1 MKPEP
6 TFFMTSVVARSS
18 RLAAAIVLPFAFGA
32 CTWFTDFKNQPRIE
46 PWEPMSQ
53 NDADSLVPPR
63 GNPQFSVP
71 IQGTAVAGYQISY
84 APLPPVID
92 SFSPIPNPHPVTE
105 ASLANGKLN
114 YQINCAVCHGMAGD
128 ANGGLKKVNPAYG
141 FAPSL
146 LTPSAMGR
154 TDGYLYGILR
164 NGRGIM
170 PSYNRIE
177 EADRWDVVN
186 YVRALQ
192 GKTTL
197 TADTL
202 LAGYPGQNGTTV
214 PGPTLTAPNVPSRYL
229 HPTQQPTPGSSG
241 INSATFKGNNDNDTM
256 RKLHGAPHSE
266 KAPAGETSKAGT
278 PAASQEKH

>member
-6 TFFMTSVVARSS
+6 TSFMTSVVARSS

-84 APLPPVID
+84 APLPGVID
-92 SFSPIPNPHPVTE
+92 SFSAIPNPHPVSE

-146 LTPSAMGR
+146 MTPSAMGR
-154 TDGYLYGILR
+154 TDGYIYGVM
-164 NGRGIM
+164 RGI
-170 PSYNRIE
+170 
-177 EADRWDVVN
+177 
-186 YVRALQ
+186 Q
-192 GKTTL
+192 
-197 TADTL
+197 
-202 LAGYPGQNGTTV
+202 
-214 PGPTLTAPNVPSRYL
+214 
-229 HPTQQPTPGSSG
+229 
-241 INSATFKGNNDNDTM
+241 
-256 RKLHGAPHSE
+256 
-266 KAPAGETSKAGT
+266 
-278 PAASQEKH
+278 

>member
-6 TFFMTSVVARSS
+6 MFVMNSVVARTS
-18 RLAAAIVLPFAFGA
+18 RLAAAIALPFAFGA

-53 NDADSLVPPR
+53 NDADSLIPPR

-71 IQGTAVAGYQISY
+71 VQGTAAAGYQISY
-84 APLPPVID
+84 APLPGVID
-92 SFSPIPNPHPVTE
+92 SFAPIPNPHPVTE

-114 YQINCAVCHGMAGD
+114 YQINCAVCHGMSGMGNGLATKYGMAGIGL
-128 ANGGLKKVNPAYG
+128 ANERVKG
-141 FAPSL
+141 F
-146 LTPSAMGR
+146 
-154 TDGYLYGILR
+154 TDGYIYGMIR
-164 NGRGIM
+164 NGRGSM

-177 EADRWDVVN
+177 EADRWDVIN

-192 GKTTL
+192 GTTAL
-197 TADTL
+197 KADTL

-214 PGPTLTAPNVPSRYL
+214 PGPSLTAPNVPSRYL

-256 RKLHGAPHSE
+256 RKLHGVPHSE
-266 KAPAGETSKAGT
+266 KAPAGETSKAGS
-278 PAASQEKH
+278 PAESKEKH